1 MQNFDKYNYNY
12 EKYEK
17 MSETEFRL
25 KVNEI
30 EVKLS
35 EIGLS
40 LIKEYASGGLKA
52 LLLLNGAAGIAIL
65 AFLGNILGTEFERQ
79 IRGIAWGLVFFSIGA
94 FFSTISWLFAYISQ
108 TYYNEAD
115 GNDKM
120 IKNGTFW
127 RNTTI
132 VTVVVSGIAFL
143 VGGFLIFYVIT
154 SY

>member
-1 MQNFDKYNYNY
+1 
-12 EKYEK
+12 
-17 MSETEFRL
+17 MSEDEFRL
-25 KVNEI
+25 RVAEL
-30 EVKLS
+30 EVKIS
-35 EIGLS
+35 EIGLG

-65 AFLGNILGTEFERQ
+65 AFLGNILGTEFERW

-108 TYYNEAD
+108 TYYNEAN

-120 IKNGTFW
+120 IKNGTIW
-127 RNTTI
+127 RNAT
-132 VTVVVSGIAFL
+132 VGAVVVSGIAFL
-143 VGGFLIFYVIT
+143 VGGYLIFYVVT

>member
-1 MQNFDKYNYNY
+1 MQNFDNYNY

-17 MSETEFRL
+17 MSEIEFRL
-25 KVNEI
+25 KVSEL
-30 EVKLS
+30 ELKLS

-40 LIKEYASGGLKA
+40 LIKEYASGGLKT

-65 AFLGNILGTEFERQ
+65 AFLGNILGTEFERW

-94 FFSTISWLFAYISQ
+94 FFQLFLGYLPI
-108 TYYNEAD
+108 YHKHII

-120 IKNGTFW
+120 IKNGTIW

-132 VTVVVSGIAFL
+132 ITVVVSGIAFL

>member
-1 MQNFDKYNYNY
+1 MQNYDNYK
-12 EKYEK
+12 KYEK
-17 MSETEFRL
+17 MSEDEFRL
-25 KVNEI
+25 KVSEL
-30 EVKLS
+30 EVKMS

-40 LIKEYASGGLKA
+40 LIKEYTSGGLKA

-65 AFLGNILGTEFERQ
+65 AFLGNIVETEFERW
-79 IRGIAWGLVFFSIGA
+79 IRGVAWGLVSFSIGA

-108 TYYNEAD
+108 TYYNEAN

-120 IKNGTFW
+120 IKNGTIW
-127 RNTTI
+127 RNITI
-132 VTVVVSGIAFL
+132 AAVVVSGIVFL

>member
-1 MQNFDKYNYNY
+1 MQNFDSYNY

-17 MSETEFRL
+17 MSEDEFRL
-25 KVNEI
+25 KVSEL
-30 EVKLS
+30 ELKLS

-40 LIKEYASGGLKA
+40 LIKEYVSGGLKA
-52 LLLLNGAAGIAIL
+52 LLLLNGAAGIAVL
-65 AFLGNILGTEFERQ
+65 AFLGNIVGTEYERW
-79 IRGIAWGLVFFSIGA
+79 IRGIALGLVSFSIGA
-94 FFSTISWLFAYISQ
+94 FLSTISWLFAYISQ

-120 IKNGTFW
+120 INNGTFW
-127 RNTTI
+127 RNITI
-132 VTVVVSGIAFL
+132 VAVVASGITFL

>member
-1 MQNFDKYNYNY
+1 MRNFDNLNY
-12 EKYEK
+12 EKYKK
-17 MSETEFRL
+17 MSEDEFRL
-25 KVNEI
+25 RVAEL
-30 EVKLS
+30 EVKIS
-35 EIGLS
+35 EIGLG

-65 AFLGNILGTEFERQ
+65 AFLGNILGTEFERW

-108 TYYNEAD
+108 TYYNEAN

-120 IKNGTFW
+120 IKNGTIW
-127 RNTTI
+127 RNAT
-132 VTVVVSGIAFL
+132 VGAVVVSGIAFL
-143 VGGFLIFYVIT
+143 VGGYLIFYVIT

>member
-1 MQNFDKYNYNY
+1 MQNFDNYNY

-17 MSETEFRL
+17 MSEDEFRL
-25 KVNEI
+25 KVSEL
-30 EVKLS
+30 ELKLS

-40 LIKEYASGGLKA
+40 LIKEYASSGLKA

-65 AFLGNILGTEFERQ
+65 AFLGNILGTEFERW

-94 FFSTISWLFAYISQ
+94 FLSTISWLFAYISQ

-120 IKNGTFW
+120 INNGTFW
-127 RNTTI
+127 RKITI
-132 VTVVVSGIAFL
+132 KAVVASGIAFL

>member
-1 MQNFDKYNYNY
+1 MQNFDNYNY

-35 EIGLS
+35 EIRLS

-65 AFLGNILGTEFERQ
+65 AFLGNILGTEFERW

>member
-1 MQNFDKYNYNY
+1 MRNFDNPNY
-12 EKYEK
+12 EKYKK
-17 MSETEFRL
+17 MSEDEFRL
-25 KVNEI
+25 RVAEL
-30 EVKLS
+30 EVKIS
-35 EIGLS
+35 EIGLG

-65 AFLGNILGTEFERQ
+65 AFLGNILGTEFERW

-108 TYYNEAD
+108 TYYNETN

-120 IKNGTFW
+120 IKNGTIW
-127 RNTTI
+127 RNAT
-132 VTVVVSGIAFL
+132 VGAVVVSGIAFL
-143 VGGFLIFYVIT
+143 VGGYLIFYVIT

>member
-1 MQNFDKYNYNY
+1 MQNFDNHNY
-12 EKYEK
+12 EKYKK
-17 MSETEFRL
+17 MSEDEFRL
-25 KVNEI
+25 RVAEL
-30 EVKLS
+30 EVKIS
-35 EIGLS
+35 EIGLG

-65 AFLGNILGTEFERQ
+65 AFLGNMLGTEFERW

-108 TYYNEAD
+108 TYYNEAN

-120 IKNGTFW
+120 IKNGTIW
-127 RNTTI
+127 RNAT
-132 VTVVVSGIAFL
+132 VGAVVVSGIAFL
-143 VGGFLIFYVIT
+143 VGGYLIFYVVT

>member
-1 MQNFDKYNYNY
+1 MQNFDNYNY

-17 MSETEFRL
+17 MSEIEFRL
-25 KVNEI
+25 KV
-30 EVKLS
+30 S
-35 EIGLS
+35 ELE
-40 LIKEYASGGLKA
+40 LKYASGGLKT

-65 AFLGNILGTEFERQ
+65 AFLGNILGTEFERW

-108 TYYNEAD
+108 TYYNEAN

-120 IKNGTFW
+120 IKNGTIW

-132 VTVVVSGIAFL
+132 ITVVVSGIAFL

>member
-1 MQNFDKYNYNY
+1 MQNFDNY

-25 KVNEI
+25 KVSEL

-40 LIKEYASGGLKA
+40 LIKCDKA
-52 LLLLNGAAGIAIL
+52 RDNL
-65 AFLGNILGTEFERQ
+65 AFVIGKGYSTVDRW

-108 TYYNEAD
+108 TYYNEAN

-120 IKNGTFW
+120 IKNGTIW

-132 VTVVVSGIAFL
+132 ITVVVSGIAFL
-143 VGGFLIFYVIT
+143 IGGFLIFYVIT

>member
-1 MQNFDKYNYNY
+1 MRNFDNPNY
-12 EKYEK
+12 EKYKK
-17 MSETEFRL
+17 MSEDEFRL
-25 KVNEI
+25 RVAEL
-30 EVKLS
+30 EVKIS
-35 EIGLS
+35 EIGLG

-65 AFLGNILGTEFERQ
+65 AFLGNILGTEFEHW

-108 TYYNEAD
+108 TYYNEAN

-120 IKNGTFW
+120 IKNGTIW
-127 RNTTI
+127 RNAT
-132 VTVVVSGIAFL
+132 VGAVVVSGIAFL
-143 VGGFLIFYVIT
+143 VGGYLIFYVIT

>member
-1 MQNFDKYNYNY
+1 MRNFDNPNY
-12 EKYEK
+12 EKYKK
-17 MSETEFRL
+17 MSEDEFRL
-25 KVNEI
+25 RVAEL
-30 EVKLS
+30 EVKIS
-35 EIGLS
+35 EIGLG

-65 AFLGNILGTEFERQ
+65 AFLGNILGTEFERW

-108 TYYNEAD
+108 TYYNEAN

-120 IKNGTFW
+120 IKNGTIW
-127 RNTTI
+127 RNAT
-132 VTVVVSGIAFL
+132 VGAVVVSGIAFL
-143 VGGFLIFYVIT
+143 VGGYLIFYVIT